1 MRKPSKEPVVST
13 AVGAGIPAGAE
24 ARRRL
29 DEAAREYLAAHRLT
43 PPLPLETLKQH
54 AAALL
59 TQEGLDEA
67 FLPYAVVILNN
78 SLWRPTVL
86 AIPYAKRLLLMP
98 QCLKSAQHCTAECD
112 TFGLLCKHCGRC
124 VIDGLSRR
132 AEQLGY
138 TVLIAEGSPVVMG
151 LIQSGQV
158 EAVVGV
164 SCLAVLEKVFPY
176 MEAGA
181 VPGVAIPLLYDGCR
195 DTAFDVDALEAILE
209 DCRPVGQGV
218 GLDRLRHSVREW
230 FAPEALREFFHDTG
244 DGTVAIATD
253 WLGCAGKHY
262 RPLLTAAMYAA
273 CADTGEDALPK
284 AVRQAA
290 VAVECFHKAS
300 LVHDDIEDGDTKRYG
315 KKALHVEHG
324 VPVALNIG
332 DLLIG
337 EGYRLLVELDVE
349 PERKNAL
356 LSVAA
361 HGHRALCIGQGE
373 ELLRLSRNQTPSTDD
388 VLRIFA
394 GKTAP
399 AFAVALKI
407 GAILG
412 GADSALLDTLDRY
425 SAAIGV
431 AYQIRDDLQ
440 DWRSADRTGELS
452 IVAAA
457 GGETAARGLLA
468 DFRGQAAACLDSVQS
483 TRVKTLL
490 RRVITK
496 LFDDTERMG
505 CCDESSLQSD

>member
-1 MRKPSKEPVVST
+1 MHKPTQEPVVAAT
-13 AVGAGIPAGAE
+13 AGAGVPPTAE

-29 DEAAREYLAAHRLT
+29 DAAARAYLQTHRLT
-43 PPLPLETLKQH
+43 PPVPLETLKAH

-59 TQEGLDEA
+59 KQEGMDA
-67 FLPYAVVILNN
+67 VYVPYAVVILNN
-78 SLWRPTVL
+78 ALWRPTVL

-98 QCLKSAQHCTAECD
+98 QCLKSARHCTAECD
-112 TFGLLCKHCGRC
+112 TYGLLCKHCGRC

-138 TVLIAEGSPVVMG
+138 TVLIAEGSPVVMA

-181 VPGVAIPLLYDGCR
+181 VPGVAIPLLYDGCQ
-195 DTAFDVDALEAILE
+195 DTIFDVEALEAILE
-209 DCRPVGQGV
+209 DCEPAGRGV
-218 GLDRLRHSVREW
+218 GFDRLRRRVGEW
-230 FAPEALREFFHDTG
+230 FTPAALREFFD
-244 DGTVAIATD
+244 DADDATVAAAID
-253 WLGCAGKHY
+253 WLGRAGKHY

-273 CADTGEDALPK
+273 CVDTAEETPRT
-284 AVRQAA
+284 VRQAA

-300 LVHDDIEDGDTKRYG
+300 LIHDDIEDGDVERYG
-315 KKALHVEHG
+315 RKTLHVEYG

-337 EGYRLLVELDVE
+337 EGYRLLTELDVD
-349 PERKNAL
+349 PVQKNAVL
-356 LSVAA
+356 TVAA
-361 HGHRALCIGQGE
+361 KGHRALCLGQGE
-373 ELLRLSRNQTPSTDD
+373 ELMRLKGAAMPSAEE

-412 GADSALLDTLDRY
+412 AAEADLLETLERY
-425 SAAIGV
+425 STALGV
-431 AYQIRDDLQ
+431 AYQIRDDLL
-440 DWRSADRTGELS
+440 DWSSAERKDELS
-452 IVAAA
+452 IVSAVGGEAAA
-457 GGETAARGLLA
+457 RALLDA
-468 DFRGQAAACLDSVQS
+468 YRRRATACLEDVQS
-483 TRVKTLL
+483 TAVKTLL

-496 LFDDTERMG
+496 IFDDTGRMG
-505 CCDESSLQSD
+505 CCDEHTQSSD